1 MLCLQ
6 SDNKNNHEKEL
17 ICFKLDLILGYRKEK
32 ILRIKDDLI
41 QEFNSKND
49 ELKKIED
56 SEKKDK
62 LLEKISNISNEIY
75 SIKLSLFDVC
85 PFTCNQIE
93 LRNNVID
100 LNERKLMDKFNIIFE
115 YNTLLKYHNENFSVF
130 YSIYSDVTKIN
141 LKLTYRVNDFIN

>member
-1 MLCLQ
+1 MIISPEIFLMDVLIVLIIDFSNPDLIPGLRLIFELRNALLCLQ
-6 SDNKNNHEKEL
+6 SDKKNNHEKEL

-93 LRNNVID
+93 LRNNDID
-100 LNERKLMDKFNIIFE
+100 
-115 YNTLLKYHNENFSVF
+115 
-130 YSIYSDVTKIN
+130 
-141 LKLTYRVNDFIN
+141 